1 MSARKTLDIDYLT
14 LRQVIPYSRTNERIT
29 PNYILSVDSSGVG
42 QWVNTLSNIATYGGL
57 PGGPTG
63 ATGAAGPTGP
73 TGSTGATGVT
83 GPTGLS
89 GPTGPEG
96 PRGQLSGLTLYFDAS
111 GATGSDTFNVPTD
124 YNPYIGKLSLMPAS
138 SESYE
143 ISVIATPSYSGTA
156 AQFYSDI
163 ITDPEITA
171 GSWNF
176 TLYFNKLTAGT
187 TASFYFIVKVVD
199 PTLGTITLG
208 ATTAMTITSTSAQIY
223 NTTLYV
229 PQTDLTGATAPRIR
243 LDLQAT
249 VSGGPTNAKFFMGF
263 GSESYV
269 TTTLAAQ
276 AIEGPTGPTGPSGAA
291 GTTGPTGPTGP
302 TGAAGIAGPTGPT
315 STLSLIASGTVST
328 PAINTSLVLINNTY
342 TVPTNSPLTLFISYS
357 LVCTYNSAG
366 GGIPYTIYNLSGFP
380 IVTASQTHGAYL
392 GQSPTG
398 ANPYTDNFFLIIPAG
413 NAGRTVFLTYTG
425 MSQQNVT
432 LNYTVY
438 AV

>member
-1 MSARKTLDIDYLT
+1 MSTRKTLDIDYLT

-42 QWVNTLSNIATYGGL
+42 QWVNTLSNIATYGSL
-57 PGGPTG
+57 PVGPTG
-63 ATGAAGPTGP
+63 APGPTGP
-73 TGSTGATGVT
+73 TGPTGMTGATGH
-83 GPTGLS
+83 S
-89 GPTGPEG
+89 GATGPEG

-111 GATGSDTFNVPTD
+111 GASGSQTFNVPPAYDGNLTLIPA
-124 YNPYIGKLSLMPAS
+124 NPDT
-138 SESYE
+138 YE
-143 ISVIATPSYSGTA
+143 ISVVTLSSFSGTA

-176 TLYFNKLTAGT
+176 TLYFNKLSAGT

-223 NTTLYV
+223 NTTIYV

-243 LDLQAT
+243 LDLQAA

-276 AIEGPTGPTGPSGAA
+276 AIEGPTGPTGPAGGA
-291 GTTGPTGPTGP
+291 GTTGPTGPTGA
-302 TGAAGIAGPTGPT
+302 GATGPTGPAP
-315 STLSLIASGTVST
+315 TLSLIASGTAST
-328 PAINTSLVLINNTY
+328 PSINTSLVLINNTY
-342 TVPTNSPLTLFISYS
+342 TVPSNNPLTLFISYS
-357 LVCTYNSAG
+357 LACTYNSAG
-366 GGIPYTIYNLSGFP
+366 GGIPYTTYNLSGFP

-438 AV
+438 AI